1 MNAGVVLDTSAV
13 LALLQGEPGAEAVAG
28 VMANARLGAAN
39 LTEAITR
46 MIDRGLTADAAWAA
60 IEGLALDIDPVDADL
75 AIRASALR
83 GPTSSRGLSLGDRLC
98 LALAQRLAVP
108 VYTADLAWAGLDI
121 GIEIQLI
128 R

>member
-1 MNAGVVLDTSAV
+1 MNAGIVLDTSAV
-13 LALLQGEPGAEAVAG
+13 LALLQGEPGGETVAA

-46 MIDRGLTADAAWAA
+46 MIDRGIAADAAWAA
-60 IEGLALDIDPVDADL
+60 IEGLALHIDPVDANL
-75 AIRASALR
+75 AIRAAALR
-83 GPTSSRGLSLGDRLC
+83 GPTRSRGLSLGDRLC

-108 VYTADLAWAGLDI
+108 VYTADRAWAGLDI
-121 GIEIQLI
+121 GIDIQFI